1 MKSFPDVTRFIAFSF
16 ILFLLSVAVLAQNHI
31 TSRIVDDTQA
41 PVAGA
46 IITVQSL
53 TGAELDGRNA
63 HDDYNQ

>member
-16 ILFLLSVAVLAQNHI
+16 ILFLLSVVAIAQNPI

-41 PVAGA
+41 PLAGA